1 MRNNSKWHSIL
12 LIGLVVLLASSIVAC
27 GEQVPPPSST
37 IGFSPSSLSF
47 SADEGGANPAS
58 QTLTIW
64 NSGEGT
70 LSWWLSDS
78 ATWLTLSPTSGASAG
93 ETDSITA
100 MVDIYGMD
108 AGNYAATITISAPEA
123 ANDPQTM
130 AVNLAITP
138 GIKQV
143 LFSDDFSDESSGW
156 VTYDELDGRVIYR
169 DGWIYIKDYTAYE
182 GTMYG
187 EAQRYFTDFILEVET
202 RLVGGTDNNWHS
214 VGCRWKEGG
223 NYYDFGISADGYY
236 EILKWVNHKQTDLA
250 GPTYSAYIHKGQ
262 GVTNLMHIE
271 CIGSSLSL
279 SVNGHLLAEV
289 TDYSHTGGDIFLGAN
304 SLAGTFT
311 EVAFDNL
318 VVSIP

>member
-1 MRNNSKWHSIL
+1 MRNKSKWHSIL
-12 LIGLVVLLASSIVAC
+12 LIGLVVLLASSMVAC
-27 GEQVPPPSST
+27 GEQVPPSSST

-108 AGNYAATITISAPEA
+108 AGNYAATITISALGA

-138 GIKQV
+138 GPKQA
-143 LFSDDFSDESSGW
+143 LFSDSVAGLYVNEDYPGSYMQLNSDGTFLMPLGFRGTW
-156 VTYDELDGRVIYR
+156 QIDGDELTFITPLGLD
-169 DGWIYIKDYTAYE
+169 TARIE
-182 GTMYG
+182 GNKIIT
-187 EAQRYFTDFILEVET
+187 
-202 RLVGGTDNNWHS
+202 S
-214 VGCRWKEGG
+214 GG
-223 NYYDFGISADGYY
+223 NIYVKKGAD
-236 EILKWVNHKQTDLA
+236 
-250 GPTYSAYIHKGQ
+250 
-262 GVTNLMHIE
+262 
-271 CIGSSLSL
+271 
-279 SVNGHLLAEV
+279 
-289 TDYSHTGGDIFLGAN
+289 
-304 SLAGTFT
+304 
-311 EVAFDNL
+311 
-318 VVSIP
+318 